1 MLTHICNELNTKFSK
16 RNMTKLQQKYHK
28 KIQNDKNS

>member
-28 KIQNDKNS
+28 KNTK